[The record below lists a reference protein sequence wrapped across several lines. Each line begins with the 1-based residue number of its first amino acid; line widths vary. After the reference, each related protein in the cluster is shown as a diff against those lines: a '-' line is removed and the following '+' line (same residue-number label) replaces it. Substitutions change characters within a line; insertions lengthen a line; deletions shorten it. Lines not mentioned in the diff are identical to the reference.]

1 MSDFPE
7 GTPCW
12 VDVTLP
18 DPREGKRFYG
28 ELFGWTFAEGAAE
41 HGGFYSQAFS
51 CGEPVGAVVPQ
62 LPWQEEPPA
71 WTLYFAT
78 PDIKATA
85 DRVLDHG
92 GSLLMEPLEI
102 GQFGSMLLARD
113 PGDVP
118 FAVWQGGQQ
127 QGFRRRGEPGTF
139 RWAEIVTRD
148 PDAADAFFPAVFPF
162 EAKRLPEPRG
172 GDHMLWHVAGSP
184 VAGRLRMPPDTPDEV
199 PPHIAVHFAVTDC
212 DRAVATV
219 RRLGGRLLDGPSDGP
234 HGRTASVAD
243 PLGAAFVVAGPR
255 AAAAR
260 PPGRGTRRRAAGMP
274 GSAR

>member
-18 DPREGKRFYG
+18 DPRLGKRFYG
-28 ELFGWTFAEGAAE
+28 ELFGWTFAEGAGE

-51 CGEPVGAVVPQ
+51 GGEPVGAMVSQ

-85 DRVLDHG
+85 ARVMDNG

-102 GQFGSMLLARD
+102 GRYGSLLLARD

-118 FAVWQGGQQ
+118 FAVWQGDRQH
-127 QGFRRRGEPGTF
+127 GFGRRGEPGAF

-148 PDAADAFFPAVFPF
+148 ADAADAFFPAVFPF
-162 EAKRLPEPRG
+162 ETRRVPEPPG
-172 GDHMLWHVAGSP
+172 TDHVLWLVAGVP
-184 VAGRLRMPPDTPDEV
+184 VAGRLRMPPETPDEA
-199 PPHIAVHFAVTDC
+199 PPRIDIHFAVGDC
-212 DRAVATV
+212 DLAVATV
-219 RRLGGRLLDGPSDGP
+219 RRLGGRLLGAPADGP
-234 HGRTASVAD
+234 HGRSAAVAD
-243 PLGAAFVVAGPR
+243 PLGAAFVVADRYP
-255 AAAAR
+255 AR
-260 PPGRGTRRRAAGMP
+260 TR
-274 GSAR
+274 